1 MRQLAF
7 EGTGKFY
14 KGNLHTHTDISDGK
28 RPVAEVVDI
37 YKNLSYD
44 FLAITDHNRVFKSDE
59 YNESLYIIPGLEIH
73 SSEPDSNRTHHMVAL
88 TTYDNGKISHGQ
100 VFDNVEWT
108 DSVQALNGV
117 CNMMVPEGF
126 QMIYCHSLWSRTEP
140 DEFRNPKLMA
150 MEVYNGVCD
159 VMCDQGYQLTHWDNI
174 LRNGMKM
181 WGIASDDCHGIDNHY
196 GRGFVMVKSQ
206 NLTDHS
212 ILKALKDGA
221 FYASQ
226 GPEIYD
232 FYIEGENAVV
242 KCSPAMKIT
251 FITYEYRGRSFRYE
265 KPETEASITFTP
277 GIDYIRAEITDE
289 NGKKAWTNPIFLK

>member
-7 EGTGKFY
+7 EGKGKFY
-14 KGNLHTHTDISDGK
+14 KGNLHAHTEISDGK

-37 YKNLSYD
+37 YKNLGYD
-44 FLAITDHNRVFKSDE
+44 FLAITDHNILFKSDE
-59 YNESLYIIPGLEIH
+59 FNDILYIVPGLEIH
-73 SSEPDSNRTHHMVAL
+73 SVEPNSARTHHMVAL

-100 VFDNVEWT
+100 VFNNVEWT
-108 DSVQALNGV
+108 DSVQSLNGV

-126 QMIYCHSLWSRTEP
+126 QMIYCHSMWSRTEP
-140 DEFRNPKLMA
+140 NEFRNPKLMA
-150 MEVYNGVCD
+150 MEIYNGVCD

-174 LRNGMKM
+174 LRSGMKM
-181 WGIASDDCHGIDNHY
+181 WGIASDDCHGMDSHY

-206 NLTDHS
+206 NLTDHG

-251 FITYEYRGRSFRYE
+251 FITYEYRGRCFRYDS
-265 KPETEASITFTP
+265 PATEASMIFNK
-277 GIDYIRAEITDE
+277 GINYIRVEITDE
-289 NGKKAWTNPIFLK
+289 NGKKAWTNPLFLK